1 MPIYIV
7 AQTTIQKI
15 VRSAHIVAA
24 SPTRA
29 AQLAQSNFE
38 NNTLPDIH
46 EEYIETLY
54 AADWKVCNPPVR
66 KQED

>member
-1 MPIYIV
+1 MPTYIV

-24 SPTRA
+24 SSGEA
-29 AQLAQSNFE
+29 AEFANDE
-38 NNTLPDIH
+38 PDCLQNIS

-54 AADWKVCNPPVR
+54 AADWKVCDPPVR